1 MSYQMFFM
9 LGGGLGLFLFGMN
22 MMGNGLERTAGN
34 RMKRLLEILTTNRL
48 MGVLVGFLVTAI
60 IQSSS
65 ATTVMVIGFVN
76 AGLMNLAQATGVI
89 MGANIGTTITA
100 QIVALELTEYAPI
113 AVFIGVGLI
122 LFAKKRYIK
131 HIGEIIAGFGIL
143 FMGMDLMSTSMKPL
157 RDNEAFHNILM
168 QISNPFLGV
177 IVGVVSTA
185 VLQSSSASIGILQAL
200 AMQGLIDMDTAI
212 YILFGQNIGTCVT
225 AILASIGTGITAKRA
240 AGIHL
245 IFNIMGTAL
254 FIILINLGLPY
265 VEWIEALT
273 PGHTVRQIAN
283 AHTGF
288 NVINTIITLPV
299 AGYLPLLASKLVPG
313 EEPEQEEMRLK
324 FLDKRILETPP
335 IAVAQI
341 MNEVGRMAD
350 IAQKNLE
357 EAMDMVISKDDSKK
371 KDVLQREE
379 VLNFLNREITS
390 YLVEANGLELPEKD
404 LQLIGGLFHVV
415 NDIERIGD
423 HSENII
429 EYAEYLI
436 EHNLTMSDMAIEEL
450 TMMKDKVMTVVNDTI
465 KALKNKDRDLARTI
479 RSKESAIDELE
490 RILRENHIDRLNKQ
504 LCEPSCGVVFLDIVN
519 NLERISDHADN
530 IARFV
535 LD

>member
-1 MSYQMFFM
+1 
-9 LGGGLGLFLFGMN
+9 
-22 MMGNGLERTAGN
+22 
-34 RMKRLLEILTTNRL
+34 
-48 MGVLVGFLVTAI
+48 
-60 IQSSS
+60 
-65 ATTVMVIGFVN
+65 
-76 AGLMNLAQATGVI
+76 

-177 IVGVVSTA
+177 IVGAVSTA

-465 KALKNKDRDLARTI
+465 KALKNKDRIWPGPSGARNQPLT
-479 RSKESAIDELE
+479 SWKE
-490 RILRENHIDRLNKQ
+490 
-504 LCEPSCGVVFLDIVN
+504 F
-519 NLERISDHADN
+519 
-530 IARFV
+530 
-535 LD
+535 